1 LEQGIL
7 KLSALTYGGPGV
19 IILGTSH
26 SLSITLQL
34 KNNQLKNVSH
44 ACRNDDNNSFIKVY
58 SNKEKRPQKKFP
70 LKDSF
75 LSTIVRVQLFEF
87 YKHEMRPMAKMTLL
101 NEFIYPLDH
110 VKCYHVTY
118 NHQPTSQ
125 YLRSQKT

>member
-1 LEQGIL
+1 MYHMHAEMMIIFFF
-7 KLSALTYGGPGV
+7 LT
-19 IILGTSH
+19 
-26 SLSITLQL
+26 
-34 KNNQLKNVSH
+34 N
-44 ACRNDDNNSFIKVY
+44 FI
-58 SNKEKRPQKKFP
+58 ETKRKDQKKFT

-101 NEFIYPLDH
+101 NESIYPLDH

-125 YLRSQKT
+125 HLRCQTTWGFKSKTLEGVEGGAS

>member
-1 LEQGIL
+1 MYHMHAEMMITTFFYQ
-7 KLSALTYGGPGV
+7 
-19 IILGTSH
+19 
-26 SLSITLQL
+26 SLFKQ
-34 KNNQLKNVSH
+34 
-44 ACRNDDNNSFIKVY
+44 R
-58 SNKEKRPQKKFP
+58 EKDPKTFP

-101 NEFIYPLDH
+101 NEFIYPLDR

-125 YLRSQKT
+125 HL